1 MGCHCHC
8 LYCGPRRA
16 RSTKATK
23 CSHLIFFWIKLHF
36 KSPCHAPP
44 KLHPSGEMFQATG
57 KPTTQ
62 TLKKTCLYI
71 SQAFNIAHML
81 VECQANPIPERG
93 WKNKNNSTTRK
104 FQLFLLNLRTASHSA
119 APPRCHL
126 EPIAPKS
133 KCQPM
138 WLAPNNSPQKACGK
152 GHLGSGQTHLSL
164 HVLLG
169 QKALAKDD
177 GNPPLTKYLPI

>member
-1 MGCHCHC
+1 MLTSNFFLNQTTFQKPLPCPSQASP
-8 LYCGPRRA
+8 LRRNVPGHWQA
-16 RSTKATK
+16 N
-23 CSHLIFFWIKLHF
+23 
-36 KSPCHAPP
+36 
-44 KLHPSGEMFQATG
+44 HPN
-57 KPTTQ
+57 
-62 TLKKTCLYI
+62 LKKTCLYI

-81 VECQANPIPERG
+81 VECQANPITERG

-138 WLAPNNSPQKACGK
+138 WLAPTNSPQKACGK

-177 GNPPLTKYLPI
+177 GNPPLTKYLPT

>member
-23 CSHLIFFWIKLHF
+23 CSHLFFLESNYISKALAMPLPSF
-36 KSPCHAPP
+36 TPQEKCSRPLASQPP
-44 KLHPSGEMFQATG
+44 KL
-57 KPTTQ
+57 
-62 TLKKTCLYI
+62 KKKHVFYI

-81 VECQANPIPERG
+81 VECQANPITERG